1 MTNDGMEVSAASAPS
16 LATGIDVIL
25 THLRTL
31 PNSPGVYRMLS
42 EKGDALYVGK
52 ARSLKKRVVAY
63 TQPQRLDN
71 RLLRMVSE
79 TRAMEFITTHTEAEA
94 LLLESNLIKKLRP
107 RFNILLRDDKSFP
120 YILLTGDHDYPQ
132 VVKHRGARTRRGE
145 FFGPFASA
153 GAVNRTI
160 NALQRAFLLRSCSD
174 NVFANRTRPCLL
186 FQIKRCSGP
195 CVDRIG
201 RDDYMTLV
209 GEARRFLTGASS
221 RIQAELAEKMQAA
234 SDELDFEKAAMLR
247 DRIRGMSMIQ
257 SHQDI
262 NSEGVEDADVIAGW
276 EIGGQFCIQV
286 FFFRGGR
293 NNGNRAY
300 FPANT
305 KAQEPADVMS
315 AFIAQF
321 YDNKPPPPLLLLS
334 DPVSEADLLAEALGV
349 KAGRKVRL
357 HRPERGAKREL
368 VAHAASNAREALER
382 RLAESASQRRLLD
395 GVADAFD
402 LDSPPNRIEAY
413 DNSHIGGT
421 EAFGAMIVAGP
432 DGFMKKAYRKFRIRN
447 STPGDDYGMM
457 REVFTRRFERALK
470 EDPDRQKGDWPD
482 LVLVDGGQGQLN
494 AVLEVMADLGIE
506 DVAVV
511 SIAKGPDRNA
521 GRERFFM
528 PDRPPFSLEMRDP
541 VLYFL
546 QRLRDEVHRFVIGS
560 HRTGRSNK
568 IQKSTLDEVPG
579 IGAKRKKA
587 LLHHFGSAREVSRAG
602 LRDLEAVEGISRS
615 TAQKIYDHFHP
626 EG

>member
-1 MTNDGMEVSAASAPS
+1 MGSDEPTTNDGIEDAAASAPS
-16 LATGIDVIL
+16 LATGIDVIQ

-42 EKGDALYVGK
+42 ETGDALYVGK
-52 ARSLKKRVVAY
+52 ARSLKKRVIAY

-132 VVKHRGARTRRGE
+132 VVKHRGARSRRGE

-174 NVFANRTRPCLL
+174 NVFANRSRPCLL

-195 CVDRIG
+195 CVDRIS
-201 RDDYMTLV
+201 RDDYMALV

-234 SDELDFEKAAMLR
+234 SDDLDFEKAAMLR

-334 DPVSEADLLAEALGV
+334 DPVSEAELLAEALGV

-368 VAHAASNAREALER
+368 VAHAVSNAREALER
-382 RLAESASQRRLLD
+382 RAALVELGVRAHRLDPAVAEPEAIRARLKTQIAELMSAEPGLPEDRLAQEVALLATKQDVREELDRLVAHVAQARELLADSGPVGRRLDFLTQE
-395 GVADAFD
+395 F
-402 LDSPPNRIEAY
+402 NREANTLCSKAGNVELTRIGLELKAVIDQLREQVQNIE
-413 DNSHIGGT
+413 
-421 EAFGAMIVAGP
+421 
-432 DGFMKKAYRKFRIRN
+432 
-447 STPGDDYGMM
+447 
-457 REVFTRRFERALK
+457 
-470 EDPDRQKGDWPD
+470 
-482 LVLVDGGQGQLN
+482 
-494 AVLEVMADLGIE
+494 
-506 DVAVV
+506 
-511 SIAKGPDRNA
+511 
-521 GRERFFM
+521 
-528 PDRPPFSLEMRDP
+528 
-541 VLYFL
+541 
-546 QRLRDEVHRFVIGS
+546 
-560 HRTGRSNK
+560 
-568 IQKSTLDEVPG
+568 
-579 IGAKRKKA
+579 
-587 LLHHFGSAREVSRAG
+587 
-602 LRDLEAVEGISRS
+602 
-615 TAQKIYDHFHP
+615 
-626 EG
+626 